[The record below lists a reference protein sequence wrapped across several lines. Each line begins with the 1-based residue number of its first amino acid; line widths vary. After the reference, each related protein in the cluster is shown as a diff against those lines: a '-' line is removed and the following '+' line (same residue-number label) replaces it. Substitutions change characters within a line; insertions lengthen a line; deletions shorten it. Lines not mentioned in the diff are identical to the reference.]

1 MAVLQP
7 GGVSQNGN
15 GVNRQFVS
23 DLSIL
28 KPQYYPQ
35 FIEKY
40 GSQNYAQLLE
50 TLGMKATVP
59 GKKFGHFETRGKLHD
74 SVKVL
79 SFTGGASAGA
89 AATVTIDPASIY
101 NTTRSPIR
109 VGEVVEN
116 SKNGK
121 QYKVTSGAT
130 AGQVTTYPNIFTMT
144 PLDHTELINATL
156 LGTDFLLFRGLSEA
170 GEASTKFDTIT
181 GLVEEKTFYTTEIRE
196 DFSIT
201 DRAKIEELWFEVNG
215 QPYYTYKG
223 LDEAVRRFMN
233 NKEFKLMFGKPLTSA
248 TASLNQGC
256 TGLIPQVEA
265 GGQLKSFTGTFD
277 IADFHELSRLADFNG
292 GASEYHFLMDSYLR
306 NQVDDGLFAQY
317 TAGAIQ
323 WASVGG
329 SSEVAIKYGFDS
341 IKIDGIT
348 YHLKKYLPFNM
359 EAVYG
364 QALGSATSAYYNYT
378 GICIP
383 VKDGRDAQ
391 TGDKIPSLRVVYNQ
405 VEPGKELKVWETG
418 GLAKV
423 PTSDKLEL
431 NVHHIAYCGI
441 QLFGANQF
449 IKVND

>member
-1 MAVLQP
+1 MPVLQP
-7 GGVSQNGN
+7 GGVSQNGA

-74 SVKVL
+74 SIKVL
-79 SFTGGASAGA
+79 SFTGGASAGVF
-89 AATVTIDPASIY
+89 ATVTISTDSI
-101 NTTRSPIR
+101 NNSRSPIR
-109 VGEVVEN
+109 VGEVLEN
-116 SKNGK
+116 AKNGK
-121 QYKVTSGAT
+121 QYKVTA
-130 AGQVTTYPNIFTMT
+130 VTTYPNIFTMT
-144 PLDHTELINATL
+144 PFDSTELINATL
-156 LGTDFLLFRGLSEA
+156 LAADFLLFRGISEA
-170 GEASTKFDTIT
+170 GEASTKFDTLT
-181 GLVEEKTFYTTEIRE
+181 GLIEEKTFYTTEVRE

-233 NKEFKLMFGKPLTSA
+233 NKEFKLMFGKP
-248 TASLNQGC
+248 QGSTGT
-256 TGLIPQVEA
+256 TGLIPQIEA
-265 GGQLKSFTGTFD
+265 GGQTTTWGATFD
-277 IADFHELSRLADFNG
+277 IDDFHALARLADFNG
-292 GASEYHFLMDSYLR
+292 GSQEYHFLMDSYLR
-306 NQVDDGLFAQY
+306 SAVDDALFTKYQN
-317 TAGAIQ
+317 GAIQ
-323 WASVGG
+323 WAAVGG

-341 IKIDGIT
+341 IKIDGT
-348 YHLKKYLPFNM
+348 TFHLKKYLPFNA

-364 QALGSATSAYYNYT
+364 QVIGTAGYYART
-378 GICIP
+378 GILIP

-391 TGDKIPSLRVVYNQ
+391 TGDKIPSLRIVYNQ

-441 QLFGANQF
+441 QLFGANQY
-449 IKVND
+449 IKVTHS